1 MNDMTQ
7 APLDNRQRLEDD
19 LRAVVDDLER
29 SLHGARNQLAVLR
42 GEVVDRVRDGALAA
56 DHYVH
61 DHPWQSIGIGA
72 AVGVVVGVL
81 LARR

>member
-1 MNDMTQ
+1 MNEMNQ
-7 APLDNRQRLEDD
+7 APLETRQRLEDD

-29 SLHGARNQLAVLR
+29 GLHSARDQLAALQ
-42 GEVVDRVRDGALAA
+42 GQVVDRVRSGARTT

-61 DHPWQSIGIGA
+61 DHPWQAMGLGA

>member
-42 GEVVDRVRDGALAA
+42 GEVADRVRSGARAT